1 MIQKTDPILIIG
13 AGSIGERHIG
23 NLQLLGY
30 QNIVVLRSRNLPFRK
45 IRQDSVRVITSWGDV
60 GAISPKAAFI
70 CTPTSMHLEQAIQC
84 AEMGCHVFVEKP
96 LSHTLEYS
104 ESLKEAV
111 ILNKVYCF
119 VGYMMRYH
127 PLVQAMKEAVN
138 DQKYGPLLSFTSH
151 WGEYLPDWHPWE
163 DYRTGYAARKDQG
176 GGAALTLSHDLDLI
190 YFITGSSLHR
200 HFMIANRK
208 SSLEV
213 TAEAGADFIMEFK
226 NGVTGHVHLN
236 YYEQPSNRY
245 TELVFENAS
254 LRFDYYRNTLT
265 VRRKGEDP
273 TMASGEVMKLE
284 DFDRN
289 QLFIAQLEDF
299 FARITRF
306 TQLDSIRNIEQA
318 FQIVEMCLSD
328 RNERDIYLKVNN

>member
-1 MIQKTDPILIIG
+1 MIQKHDPILVVG

-30 QNIVVLRSRNLPFRK
+30 QNIIVLRSRHLPLRK
-45 IRQDSVRVITSWGDV
+45 IRKDSVRIITSWEE
-60 GAISPKAAFI
+60 AEELKPIAAFI
-70 CTPTSMHLEQAIQC
+70 CTPTSLHTEQAIRC
-84 AEMGCHVFVEKP
+84 AEMGCHVFIEKP
-96 LSHTLEYS
+96 ISHTTDEMDR
-104 ESLKEAV
+104 LKDAV
-111 ILNKVYCF
+111 LLNSVFCF

-127 PLVQAMKEAVN
+127 PLVQALRDAIA

-163 DYRTGYAARKDQG
+163 DYRDGYAARKDQG

-190 YFITGSSLHR
+190 FYITGSSLHR

-245 TELVFENAS
+245 TELVFEQAS
-254 LRFDYYRNTLT
+254 VRFDYYRNSLT
-265 VRRKGEDP
+265 IRKKSDDLGS
-273 TMASGEVMKLE
+273 SGEVLKL
-284 DFDRN
+284 DNFDRN
-289 QLFIAQLEDF
+289 QLFIAQQDDF
-299 FARITRF
+299 FARIQSF
-306 TQLDSIRNIEQA
+306 KPIDSIRNIDHA
-318 FQIVEMCLSD
+318 FQLVSMCQSD
-328 RNERDIYLKVNN
+328 QAERDIYLKTNS